1 MAIEILMPALSPT
14 MEEGTLAKWLVA
26 EGDKVSSGDIL
37 AEIETDKA
45 TMEFEAVDEG
55 TIGKILIPE
64 GTENVTVNTAIAIL
78 LEDGEMSERMKQ
90 KVLYIY
96 NSFQAGINY
105 CKEHYSNFAMKDT
118 TSTKPLY
125 LFKSKPLSSVQ
136 RDQEYSIPSG
146 PESVSVYLM
155 MNTEADG
162 RAFCVNKERSIYIYP
177 EPWSIIMIP
186 DNLSHSE
193 GINANNDLYY
203 LKTKFEL
210 GPEKLQCSNLL

>member
-1 MAIEILMPALSPT
+1 MKAKQNFWSALYERSQPKMMYLPNILDDKCVYFRNTISEPHKLIEFIEECENDKSTHKYISNWASLSN
-14 MEEGTLAKWLVA
+14 GV
-26 EGDKVSSGDIL
+26 
-37 AEIETDKA
+37 
-45 TMEFEAVDEG
+45 EF
-55 TIGKILIPE
+55 KKF
-64 GTENVTVNTAIAIL
+64 L

-155 MNTEADG
+155 MNTEAEG